1 MKIIKTIIKI
11 LTIVIIPCTILTLSL
26 NAKDVKKDTLK
37 AKEVVV
43 TGLRYAES
51 LIELPMSVTV
61 LKGED
66 LLFNRG
72 YGAEEVL
79 NRVPGVLAQ
88 TRSGGTDMR
97 LTIRG
102 FGARGA
108 GDRSNSGT
116 SRGIKI
122 LLDGLPMTEP
132 DGRTAFD
139 LLDIDNASK
148 IEIIRSNLSSVWG
161 NAAGGVVNIS
171 TIPNF
176 AKDYVQLD
184 VQNGSFGY
192 QKYGLSAASN
202 LDFGKAY
209 IQASQTNFDGFRQ
222 HSEGS
227 RLLLNAGLVSA
238 LSNKTT
244 LDVHLTATQNKF
256 NIPGPLTQDVFDLAY
271 TSANDLYLTRKER
284 RNNTLGRLGM
294 NLMHN
299 FDDNNTL
306 QFSSFAETKFLER
319 SERNTFRNFLRYH
332 VGASVSYKNVTQIT
346 DEIKNTAL
354 VGFDE
359 AYQDGGIMFFSLDAN
374 KNRGTL
380 QTNKREGANTLGAY
394 IQDEIQ
400 YGNLSVF
407 LGGRL
412 DAVSYHSA
420 NYLDGG
426 VFKNQPTDKKVFD
439 KFIPRFGVNYKID
452 ESNSVFV
459 SYGGGIEVP
468 AGNETDPTP
477 EFGND
482 TLFIIN
488 PLLDPIIS
496 TTTEIGWKLFLP
508 QSSWYNNLDFTFA
521 AFNIDVVNDI
531 VPYRGGRYYFTAG
544 KTNRKGVEL
553 GLNLQTE
560 MGIKFNSA
568 FTFMSTEY
576 TDYKIDSAFTS
587 PKSPGNFAVY
597 NGNNIAGIPNSN
609 YFVSIGYVAKSL
621 NDLEFAFNVN
631 GISKYFVDDANKI
644 EVPAFTT
651 LGFRLQTGTLIN
663 ISENM
668 PLSLYV
674 NMNNITDAKYAA
686 SAFINPD
693 LVGGKP
699 VYLES
704 GMPRN
709 FIAGMKIR
717 IQ

>member
-1 MKIIKTIIKI
+1 MKTIFKV
-11 LTIVIIPCTILTLSL
+11 LSVVLLLCTAGSISL
-26 NAKDVKKDTLK
+26 YAKDVTKDTAK

-72 YGAEEVL
+72 FGAEEVL

-88 TRSGGTDMR
+88 TRAGGTDIR

-132 DGRTAFD
+132 DGRTSFD

-161 NAAGGVVNIS
+161 NAAGGVINIS
-171 TIPNF
+171 TIPVF
-176 AKDYVQLD
+176 DKDFVQLD
-184 VQNGSFGY
+184 VQNGSYGY
-192 QKYGLSAASN
+192 QKYSVSGAAN

-209 IQASQTNFDGFRQ
+209 LQVSQTNYDGFRQ
-222 HSEGS
+222 NSDGG
-227 RLLLNAGLVSA
+227 RLLLNAGLVAS
-238 LSNKTT
+238 LSNKTL

-256 NIPGPLTQDVFDLAY
+256 NIPGPLTQGTFDTAY
-271 TSANDLYLTRKER
+271 TNANADYLTRKER

-294 NLMHN
+294 NLTHN
-299 FDDNNTL
+299 FNNNNAL

-319 SERNTFRNFLRYH
+319 SERNTYRNFLRYH
-332 VGASVSYKNVTQIT
+332 VGASVSYKNVTQIS
-346 DEIKNTAL
+346 DNIKNTAL

-359 AYQDGGIMFFSLDAN
+359 AYQDGGIMFFTLSAD
-374 KNRGTL
+374 KNRGQLT
-380 QTNKREGANTLGAY
+380 TNKREGANTLGAY

-400 YGNLSVF
+400 YGDLSFF

-412 DAVSYHSA
+412 DAVSYYSA

-426 VFKNQPTDKKVFD
+426 AFKNLPTEKKVFE

-452 ESNSVFV
+452 ESNSVFA

-482 TLFIIN
+482 TIFIIN

-496 TTTEIGWKLFLP
+496 TTTEVGWKLFLP
-508 QSSWYNNLDFTFA
+508 QSSWYNNLDLTIA

-553 GLNLQTE
+553 GLNIQTE

-568 FTFMSTEY
+568 FTLMSTEY

-587 PKSPGNFAVY
+587 PKAPGKFAVY
-597 NGNNIAGIPNSN
+597 NGKKIAGIPGNNFFISL
-609 YFVSIGYVAKSL
+609 GYVAKSL
-621 NDLEFAFNVN
+621 NNLEVSFNVN
-631 GISKYFVDDANKI
+631 STSNYFVDDANTV
-644 EVPAFTT
+644 EVPSFTT
-651 LGFRLQTGTLIN
+651 LGLRLQTGTLLN
-663 ISENM
+663 ISENL
-668 PLSLYV
+668 PLSLYA
-674 NMNNITDAKYAA
+674 NFNNLTDAKYAA
-686 SAFINPD
+686 SAFVNPD
-693 LVGGKP
+693 YTGGKP

-709 FIAGMKIR
+709 FVAGLKIR

>member
-1 MKIIKTIIKI
+1 MTTIFKLLSAVLFIGI
-11 LTIVIIPCTILTLSL
+11 AGSLSL
-26 NAKDVKKDTLK
+26 YAKDVKKDT
-37 AKEVVV
+37 AKGKEIVV

-72 YGAEEVL
+72 FGAEEVL
-79 NRVPGVLAQ
+79 NKVPGVLAQ
-88 TRSGGTDMR
+88 TRAGGTDMR

-132 DGRTAFD
+132 DGRTSFD

-161 NAAGGVVNIS
+161 NAAGGVINIS
-171 TIPNF
+171 TIPTNP
-176 AKDYVQLD
+176 KDFIQFDL
-184 VQNGSFGY
+184 QNGSFGY
-192 QKYGLSAASN
+192 QKYGLSAAAI

-209 IQASQTNFDGFRQ
+209 LQVSNTDYDGFRAN
-222 HSEGS
+222 SEGS
-227 RLLLNAGLVSA
+227 RFLINAGLVSA
-238 LSNKTT
+238 ISNKTM

-256 NIPGPLTQDVFDLAY
+256 NIPGPLTQAIFDSAY
-271 TSANDLYLTRKER
+271 TSANELYLTRKER
-284 RNNTLGRLGM
+284 RNNTLGRLGV
-294 NLMHN
+294 NLVHN
-299 FDDNNTL
+299 FNENNTL

-319 SERNTFRNFLRYH
+319 SERNTYRNFLRYH
-332 VGASVSYKNVTQIT
+332 IGASVSYKNEMQIT
-346 DEIKNTAL
+346 DDIKNTVL
-354 VGFDE
+354 IGFDE
-359 AYQDGGIMFFSLDAN
+359 AYQDGGIMFFSLNAE
-374 KNRGTL
+374 KERGQL
-380 QTNKREGANTLGAY
+380 LTNKREGANTLGAY

-400 YGNLSVF
+400 YGELSVF

-412 DAVSYHSA
+412 DAVSYYSA

-426 VFKNQPTDKKVFD
+426 TFKNLPIDKKVFE
-439 KFIPRFGVNYKID
+439 KFIPRFGVNYRLD
-452 ESNSVFV
+452 DNNSVFV
-459 SYGGGIEVP
+459 SFGGGIEVP
-468 AGNETDPTP
+468 AANETDPTP

-482 TLFIIN
+482 TIFIIN

-508 QSSWYNNLDFTFA
+508 KSNWYNNFDLTFA

-553 GLNLQTE
+553 GLNIQTE

-587 PKSPGNFAVY
+587 PKTPGKFAVY
-597 NGNNIAGIPNSN
+597 NGNKIAGIPSN
-609 YFVSIGYVAKSL
+609 NFFISLGYVAKAL
-621 NDLEFAFNVN
+621 NDLEVSLNVN
-631 GISKYFVDDANKI
+631 SISNYFVDDANKV
-644 EVPAFTT
+644 EVPSFTT
-651 LGFRLQTGTLIN
+651 LGFRLQTGTLLN

-668 PLSLYV
+668 PLSLYANV
-674 NMNNITDAKYAA
+674 SNITDAKYAA
-686 SAFINPD
+686 SAFVNPD
-693 LVGGKP
+693 LLNGEP
-699 VYLES
+699 IYLEP

-709 FIAGMKIR
+709 FMIGLKIR
-717 IQ
+717 VQ